1 MHTSLVVAIV
11 EADDGKRAVD
21 QLVRLG
27 FTATTIRLGT
37 RFLDAGDSIV
47 LVGCEDTTKCII
59 EDIIRHT
66 CFARTLPYIP
76 SYTDPILQMP
86 IVPTLSEFSE
96 QREEDGVKIGAG
108 AVFVLEASQITPI

>member
-1 MHTSLVVAIV
+1 M
-11 EADDGKRAVD
+11 ERGRVD
-21 QLVRLG
+21 QLVRQG

-47 LVGCEDTTKCII
+47 LVGCEDTTECII

-66 CFARTLPYIP
+66 CFVRTLPYIP

-86 IVPTLSEFSE
+86 IVQDIEVGGGILMALPVELSLKLPGRGSTVELSAWLAN
-96 QREEDGVKIGAG
+96 G
-108 AVFVLEASQITPI
+108 SQ

>member
-1 MHTSLVVAIV
+1 MPNSLVVAIV

-59 EDIIRHT
+59 EDHHPPHLLSKDSSLHSVVYRSHT
-66 CFARTLPYIP
+66 ANAHRSDT
-76 SYTDPILQMP
+76 
-86 IVPTLSEFSE
+86 E
-96 QREEDGVKIGAG
+96 
-108 AVFVLEASQITPI
+108 